1 MLRFIEE
8 ILLLLIDEKRGDLF
22 PLPAWT
28 LSCTLA
34 GALLM
39 DLALENRIDT
49 DPERLVLLDATPLDD
64 DLLDPVLADIAQA
77 GETHDA
83 RFWVERIAGKADAIR
98 EQALSRLVAHGI
110 LEVEEEGGSV
120 AFLPGVSRARRYP
133 SLDREVQE
141 DVQLRVMRILFS
153 DDIPEPRDAMIIS
166 LAEACGVFEHLL
178 SPAEISKAVRERIAL
193 LGRMDLIGRVLAEAI
208 RQSEAPADPDRIP
221 SRDIPVALSPLVSV
235 LFGKAFILEQYQRL
249 GPIFQVRKNL
259 LTRLLE
265 AVFITKPLAQRGK
278 KDDGKLLVMAGPEVN
293 RFFSKNDKGYFRSRE
308 FWMRFEEQFD
318 AKATRMTASMSGEDH
333 FRTRRIKRP
342 GYSRGVGETQVAG
355 ILDVTRQE
363 IALWSND
370 KPTVATAMSRRLV
383 YNLMCRIMAGI
394 SAPEYFE
401 DFVVLAQAAF
411 KSLLGLYPGR
421 LRWSRLR
428 RARERMDELTAKI
441 IALHEPGN
449 RGDRPPDVIDHVL
462 ALHRNDPQFLP
473 ETDLGITI
481 LEPIFAPLDTMAH
494 SIAFM
499 LYELLKDPDLL
510 RQAQAEA
517 DALFA
522 HGTPTAQGVQQLDVI
537 KRAYMETLRLYSV
550 VPRTMR
556 TVSNSFEFAGCTV
569 AAGQQVLLEFTLAHY
584 LPAYFPNPERFD
596 IDRFAPPRNEH
607 RQSGAYMPYGLGTH
621 RCLGEHLAEFLAK
634 TAMATVLHNVDL
646 ALDPPGYVLT
656 ERKIK
661 GLPTRHPN
669 KSFRF
674 RLLGKRSS
682 NPVAEPPAH
691 RRL

>member
-1 MLRFIEE
+1 MLRSIEE
-8 ILLLLIDEKRGDLF
+8 ILLLLIDEKRGDLI

-64 DLLDPVLADIAQA
+64 DLLDPVLADIAQVGA
-77 GETHDA
+77 TRDA
-83 RFWVERIAGKADAIR
+83 RFWVDRIAGKADEVR
-98 EQALSRLVAHGI
+98 EQALSRLAAHGI
-110 LEVEEEGGSV
+110 LEVEEGGGVS
-120 AFLPGVSRARRYP
+120 FLPGVSRARRYP

-141 DVQLRVMRILFS
+141 DVQLRIMRVLFS

-166 LAEACGVFEHLL
+166 LAEACGVFERLL
-178 SPAEISKAVRERIAL
+178 SPAEISEAVRERIAL
-193 LGRMDLIGRVLAEAI
+193 LSRMDLIGRILAEAV

-221 SRDIPVALSPLVSV
+221 SREIPVALSPLISV
-235 LFGKAFILEQYQRL
+235 LFGKAFILEQYQKL

-265 AVFITKPLAQRGK
+265 AVFITRPLAQRGK

-293 RFFSKNDKGYFRSRE
+293 RFFSKNDKEYFRSRE
-308 FWMRFEEQFD
+308 FWMRFVEQFD
-318 AKATRMTASMSGEDH
+318 AKATHINLTMSGEAH
-333 FRTRRIKRP
+333 LRARRIKRP
-342 GYSRGVGETQVAG
+342 GYSRGVGEAQVSG
-355 ILDVTRQE
+355 IVDVTRQE
-363 IALWSND
+363 IALWSHG
-370 KPTVATAMSRRLV
+370 KPIIGTPMSHRLV
-383 YNLMCRIMAGI
+383 YNLMCRVMAGI

-401 DFVVLAQAAF
+401 DFMALFEASF
-411 KSLLGLYPGR
+411 KAILGLYPGR

-428 RARERMDELTAKI
+428 RARERVDELTARI
-441 IALHEPGN
+441 IALHEPEN
-449 RGDRPPDVIDHVL
+449 RGDRPPDVIDHML
-462 ALHRNDPQFLP
+462 ALHRSDPQFLH

-499 LYELLKDPDLL
+499 FYELLKDPDLL

-550 VPRTMR
+550 VPRTVR

-569 AAGQQVLLEFTLAHY
+569 PAGQQVLLEFTLPHY

-607 RQSGAYMPYGLGTH
+607 RQSGVYMPYGVGTH
-621 RCLGEHLAEFLAK
+621 RCLGEHLAEFMTK
-634 TAMATVLHNVDL
+634 TAMATVLHDVDL

-674 RLLGKRSS
+674 RLLG
-682 NPVAEPPAH
+682 
-691 RRL
+691 RRASKHQSGCNDTSRLT